1 MDLCRH
7 LPRGIARALERA
19 AELLVV
25 ERTRTVLVKLVKQL
39 ADGLAHHLDIEAH
52 RLKAMQELILVDRP
66 VAIGIPELEEADHAR
81 HGRLQHAEKHEAYAL
96 IV

>member
-7 LPRGIARALERA
+7 LPCGIARALERA
-19 AELLVV
+19 AELFVV
-25 ERTRTVLVKLVKQL
+25 KRARTVLVELVKQL

-52 RLKAMQELILVDRP
+52 RLKAMKKLLLIDRP
-66 VAIGIPELEEADHAR
+66 VAVGIPELEEADYAR
-81 HGRLQHAEKHEAYAL
+81 HGCLQHAEEHEAYAL